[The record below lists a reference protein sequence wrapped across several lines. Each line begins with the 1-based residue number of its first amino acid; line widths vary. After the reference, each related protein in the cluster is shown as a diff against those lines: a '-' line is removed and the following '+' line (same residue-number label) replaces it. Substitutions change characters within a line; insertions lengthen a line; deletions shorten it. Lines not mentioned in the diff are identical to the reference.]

1 MKSPYVLSWKLR
13 QIGFTLIELMIVVA
27 VIGILAAIAF
37 PSYQEHVAKARRADA
52 QAALM
57 ELAQFM
63 ERHYTT
69 AGGYQLNGN
78 SGGNA
83 VLPFT
88 TAPKDGGNVF
98 YNLSFTDAITSQAY
112 TLRAVPANSMADDRC
127 GTLTLESTGR
137 RGADGDMADCW
148 RR

>member
-1 MKSPYVLSWKLR
+1 MSKTVVVPGVRKSS
-13 QIGFTLIELMIVVA
+13 GFTLIEVMIVVA
-27 VIGILAAIAF
+27 VVGILAAIAF
-37 PSYQEHVAKARRADA
+37 PSYQEYVAKSRRADA

-57 ELAQFM
+57 ELSQFM

-78 SGGNA
+78 SGGHP

-98 YNLSFTDAITSQAY
+98 YNLSLSGAAKSQAY
-112 TLRAVPANSMADDRC
+112 TLQAVPQNSMVGDKC
-127 GTLTLESTGR
+127 GTLTLASTGL
-137 RGADGDMADCW
+137 RGAGGDVADCW